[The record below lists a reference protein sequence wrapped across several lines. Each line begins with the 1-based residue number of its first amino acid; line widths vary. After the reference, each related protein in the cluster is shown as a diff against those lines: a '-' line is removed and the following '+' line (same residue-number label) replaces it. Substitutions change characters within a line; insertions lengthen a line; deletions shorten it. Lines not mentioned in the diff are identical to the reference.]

1 MSIDA
6 RIIGVTRTPH
16 ELPRLNLEGRKLP
29 DNPGQPVLFVKN
41 APADLESFIGSEI
54 WGNSSQL
61 LIGETKVAN
70 RVSYTEIE
78 WVGPER
84 K

>member
-6 RIIGVTRTPH
+6 RIIGVTRYAY
-16 ELPRLNLEGRKLP
+16 ELPRLNLEGRNP
-29 DNPGQPVLFVKN
+29 SDNPGQPVLFVRN
-41 APADLESFIGSEI
+41 APNDLESFIGAEI

-61 LIGETKVAN
+61 LIGDKKVAN

-78 WVGPER
+78 WINNGS
-84 K
+84 